1 MSFRLLLYRRLV
13 VSDPRQLQKEQYRG
27 VVAHPRYY
35 ECESFSATLLD
46 GSVSCILPEKAPK
59 MAHGTGLSG
68 LEESLATINDA
79 IQLAARD
86 GSVHMYGCGAV
97 STVCAHA

>member
-1 MSFRLLLYRRLV
+1 MSFLLLSYLRLV
-13 VSDPRQLQKEQYRG
+13 VSDPPQLQKQYRG

-35 ECESFSATLLD
+35 GCESFSATLHD
-46 GSVSCILPEKAPK
+46 RSVSCILPEKAPK
-59 MAHGTGLSG
+59 MAHGTGLRG
-68 LEESLATINDA
+68 LESLATINDA

-97 STVCAHA
+97 YTVYAHV